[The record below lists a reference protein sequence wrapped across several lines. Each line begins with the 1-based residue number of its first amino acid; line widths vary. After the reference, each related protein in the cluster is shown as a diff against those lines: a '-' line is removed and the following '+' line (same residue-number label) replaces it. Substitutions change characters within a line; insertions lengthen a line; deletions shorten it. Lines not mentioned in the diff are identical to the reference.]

1 MLCTKSK
8 FSRFPLLILL
18 LVSLLDSCYKE
29 ELVIPDTSKGFNFIV
44 TPYQEKQIFN
54 TYQNLTFS
62 DTLPRLKLSE
72 RIYGLDKFEIRGES
86 SLRYHRKSFT
96 VNMDDKLTFFVESEN
111 QGRSFEKIKLI
122 SLVFDYTYIENSIGI
137 GLFRTI
143 GLWPT
148 YNFYSE
154 LKLNDHTQGLY
165 LMIEDPEEY
174 FLYQKDASF
183 IIRRHYDHDY
193 KKYEANEFDNTH
205 SYDYYLNKYYSIYN
219 CILQYD
225 GEVLYDTLIHLIDLP
240 QYFSKLA
247 VDLLLRNGD
256 ATDEVYLYTKQAG
269 DYEIF
274 GIYPWDLDDLF
285 ADLPHE
291 INRLWACGTVFGSRS
306 YYSMDDVVA
315 DVGEK
320 LLFSIEDDLD
330 YKIAKDDYLYAKYL
344 ESLNIV
350 FSIITDEVID
360 EVISETYN
368 QISPFYDN
376 DEIIAQSAY
385 DQDSTSR
392 YLFEQNIND
401 KREFLLSRRSW
412 IIQKLNETKR

>member
-1 MLCTKSK
+1 
-8 FSRFPLLILL
+8 
-18 LVSLLDSCYKE
+18 
-29 ELVIPDTSKGFNFIV
+29 
-44 TPYQEKQIFN
+44 
-54 TYQNLTFS
+54 
-62 DTLPRLKLSE
+62 
-72 RIYGLDKFEIRGES
+72 
-86 SLRYHRKSFT
+86 
-96 VNMDDKLTFFVESEN
+96 
-111 QGRSFEKIKLI
+111 
-122 SLVFDYTYIENSIGI
+122 
-137 GLFRTI
+137 
-143 GLWPT
+143 
-148 YNFYSE
+148 
-154 LKLNDHTQGLY
+154 
-165 LMIEDPEEY
+165 
-174 FLYQKDASF
+174 
-183 IIRRHYDHDY
+183 
-193 KKYEANEFDNTH
+193 
-205 SYDYYLNKYYSIYN
+205 
-219 CILQYD
+219 
-225 GEVLYDTLIHLIDLP
+225 
-240 QYFSKLA
+240 
-247 VDLLLRNGD
+247 LLRNGD